1 MARRFNF
8 IFAALLG
15 VVTAFVLLVG
25 AAVAMPAQQTTLPA
39 KPTFVVLPTPTST
52 PLPIVTPT
60 PTPGPAG
67 DSPAASIAPFGDG

>member
-8 IFAALLG
+8 IFAARHG

-25 AAVAMPAQQTTLPA
+25 VAVAMPAQQTALPA
-39 KPTFVVLPTPTST
+39 KPTFVVLPTPTPT

-60 PTPGPAG
+60 PTAGPVG
-67 DSPAASIAPFGDG
+67 DSPAATIAPFGDG